1 MNILLTCVGLRVD
14 NVVAYR
20 DALLAAGLEGEVIG
34 TDAQEI
40 APALHFCD
48 RYTIAPR
55 VSDPA
60 YARSVLDLVE
70 RLGIRMVA
78 PLSDL
83 DVVLLAGLENELAS
97 LGAIVWAPDERVAR
111 MCVDKYLM
119 GVWLEE
125 HGFATPRTFLPEAL
139 PADLVYPV
147 LVKMREGSGSANIF
161 RAADARELAFFT
173 GYAKVPVMVQELC
186 AGEELSSDLF
196 CDRGGRML
204 NVVSRTMGG
213 AKGGEQIKGE
223 TFVRD
228 DLTDYLRRVAES
240 MPLRG
245 PACIQ
250 VFETAPGRFEVT
262 DINPRTGGG
271 FPLPLA
277 AARTPFPELA
287 VRIAAGETIEPH
299 VGEIETGLILS
310 RFFHQVVMRRDAGRY
325 AVDVHDPVALPE
337 PRGVPLESTD
347 RTAAHR
353 PDRASRGADA
363 GCPGDRG
370 AADESRPP
378 PSSP

>member
-20 DALLAAGLEGEVIG
+20 DALAAAGLEGEVIG
-34 TDAQEI
+34 TDASEI

-48 RYTIAPR
+48 RYTLAPK

-60 YARSVLDLVE
+60 YAGSVLDLVE
-70 RLGIRMVA
+70 RHGIRMVV

-83 DVVLLAGLENELAS
+83 DIVLLASLEDELAAR
-97 LGAIVWAPDERVAR
+97 GAIAWVPEERIAR
-111 MCVDKYLM
+111 MCVDKFLM
-119 GVWLEE
+119 AAWLEQ
-125 HGFATPRTFLPEAL
+125 HGFATPRTFLPEAP

-161 RAADARELAFFT
+161 RAADARELAFFA
-173 GYAKVPVMVQELC
+173 GYATVPVMIQELC
-186 AGEELSSDLF
+186 TGEELSSDLF
-196 CDRGGRML
+196 CDRQGRML

-228 DLTDYLRRVAES
+228 DLTDYLRRVAET

-250 VFETAPGRFEVT
+250 VFETTPGRFEIT

-277 AARTPFPELA
+277 AARSPFPELA

-310 RFFHQVVMRRDAGRY
+310 RFFHQVVMRRADGRY
-325 AVDVHDPVALPE
+325 EVDVHDPVSLPE
-337 PRGVPLESTD
+337 PRGAPLARPEPD
-347 RTAAHR
+347 AHAA
-353 PDRASRGADA
+353 AAALGAISA
-363 GCPGDRG
+363 
-370 AADESRPP
+370 AADESGPAPASTRRP
-378 PSSP
+378 

>member
-1 MNILLTCVGLRVD
+1 VNILLTCVGLRVD

-20 DALLAAGLEGEVIG
+20 DAIAAAGLDGEIIG
-34 TDAQEI
+34 TDASEI

-55 VSDPA
+55 VADPG

-70 RLGIRMVA
+70 RHAIRMVV

-83 DVVLLAGLENELAS
+83 DIVVLAGLEDELAAR
-97 LGAIVWAPDERVAR
+97 GAIAWVPEARIAR
-111 MCVDKYLM
+111 MCVDKFLM
-119 GVWLEE
+119 AVWLEE
-125 HGFATPRTFLPEAL
+125 HGFATPRTFLPQSPPE
-139 PADLVYPV
+139 DLVYPV

-173 GYAKVPVMVQELC
+173 GYATVPVMIQELC
-186 AGEELSSDLF
+186 TGEELSSDLF
-196 CDRGGRML
+196 CDRRGRML

-228 DLTDYLRRVAES
+228 DLTEYLRRVAET

-250 VFETAPGRFEVT
+250 VFETAPGRFEIT

-277 AARTPFPELA
+277 AARSPFPELA

-310 RFFHQVVMRRDAGRY
+310 RFFHQVVMRRSHGRY
-325 AVDVHDPVALPE
+325 EVDVHDPVSLPE
-337 PRGVPLESTD
+337 PRGVPLEDPESTAGVAD
-347 RTAAHR
+347 PSSAAGTSVLS
-353 PDRASRGADA
+353 DQS
-363 GCPGDRG
+363 G
-370 AADESRPP
+370 AA
-378 PSSP
+378 PSSTRRP

>member
-20 DALLAAGLEGEVIG
+20 DALAAAGLEGEIIG
-34 TDAQEI
+34 TDASEI

-48 RYTIAPR
+48 RYTIAPM

-60 YARSVLDLVE
+60 YAASVLDLVE
-70 RLGIRMVA
+70 RHGIRMVA

-83 DVVLLAGLENELAS
+83 DIVLLASLEDELAAR
-97 LGAIVWAPDERVAR
+97 GAIAWVPEERIAR
-111 MCVDKYLM
+111 TCVDKYLM
-119 GVWLEE
+119 AVWLERQ
-125 HGFATPRTFLPEAL
+125 GFATPRTFLPGEE

-161 RAADARELAFFT
+161 RAADVRELAFFT
-173 GYAKVPVMVQELC
+173 GYAKVPVMIQELC
-186 AGEELSSDLF
+186 SGEELSSDLF
-196 CDRGGRML
+196 CDHRGRML

-223 TFVRD
+223 TFVRE
-228 DLTDYLRRVAES
+228 DLTEYLRRVAEA

-250 VFETAPGRFEVT
+250 VFETSPGRFEIT

-310 RFFHQVVMRRDAGRY
+310 RFFHQVVMRRADGRY
-325 AVDVHDPVALPE
+325 EVDVHAPVALPD
-337 PRGVPLESTD
+337 PHGVPLELGDAS
-347 RTAAHR
+347 AV
-353 PDRASRGADA
+353 PPRAG
-363 GCPGDRG
+363 
-370 AADESRPP
+370 
-378 PSSP
+378 

>member
-20 DALLAAGLEGEVIG
+20 NALAAVGLEGEIIG

-48 RYTIAPR
+48 RYALAPR

-60 YARSVLDLVE
+60 YPESLLDLVE
-70 RLGIRMVA
+70 RHAIRMVA

-83 DVVLLAGLENELAS
+83 DIVLLAGLEAELAAR
-97 LGAIVWAPDERVAR
+97 GAIAWVPEERVAR
-111 MCVDKYLM
+111 ICVDKYLM
-119 GVWLEE
+119 GAWLEE
-125 HGFATPRTFLPEAL
+125 HGFATPRTFLPDAL
-139 PADLVYPV
+139 PDDLAYPV

-161 RAADARELAFFT
+161 RAADARELAFFVR
-173 GYAKVPVMVQELC
+173 YASVPVMVQELC

-196 CDRGGRML
+196 CDRRGRML

-228 DLTDYLRRVAES
+228 DLTAYLQAVAEAL
-240 MPLRG
+240 PLRG

-250 VFETAPGRFEVT
+250 VFETRPGRFEVT
-262 DINPRTGGG
+262 DINARTGGG

-287 VRIAAGETIEPH
+287 VRIAAGEEVEPH
-299 VGEIETGLILS
+299 VGAIESELILS
-310 RFFHQVVMRRDAGRY
+310 RFFHQVVMRRRDHGY
-325 AVDVHDPVALPE
+325 DVRVQEPIALPE
-337 PRGVPLESTD
+337 PRGRPLEAPLRD
-347 RTAAHR
+347 
-353 PDRASRGADA
+353 GA
-363 GCPGDRG
+363 
-370 AADESRPP
+370 
-378 PSSP
+378 PSA